1 MACTQM
7 HKHVLIVTNAQ
18 DIHADIV
25 EQKLKARGA
34 RPFRINLDQFPRDF
48 SVEVGFGPSGFD
60 GSLCHLPTGTVAMLS
75 DVGAVWARKT
85 AKFGFSDDTLAAQE
99 QAFAQAETEHLF
111 FSLLYSLDC
120 YWMSHPRATRGA
132 LWKGEQL
139 RRAQR
144 MGFRVPRTLIA
155 NDPDAI
161 RRFRGAVPGDIIFK
175 TMASPSLCA
184 EDVAADERQHF
195 GLPTTVMSEA
205 HLEAIEA
212 VRIVPCLFQ
221 ERIPKR
227 YELRVT
233 VIGDK
238 AHAAKIH
245 SQDDERTATDY
256 REFSVEIPYEAAALP
271 SELAERCVAFVR
283 SYGLEFGAMDL
294 IVTPDDEVVFL
305 ENNPGGQFLFVEQLV
320 PELKMTDAV
329 ADVLARAAAREWH
342 SDDPGAHRAA

>member
-1 MACTQM
+1 MQ
-7 HKHVLIVTNAQ
+7 KQVLIVTNAQ

-25 EQKLKARGA
+25 EQKLKDRGA

-48 SVEVGFGPSGFD
+48 SVEVGFGPTGFE
-60 GSLCHLPTGTVAMLS
+60 GALRHLPTGNIAKLS

-85 AKFGFSDDTLAAQE
+85 AKFNFIGDELAAQE
-99 QAFAQAETEHLF
+99 EAFAQAETEHLF

-139 RRAQR
+139 RRAER
-144 MGFRVPRTLIA
+144 MGFRVPRTLIS
-155 NDPDAI
+155 NDPEAV
-161 RRFRGAVPGDIIFK
+161 RRFRSAVAGEIIFK
-175 TMASPSLCA
+175 TMSSPSLCA
-184 EDVAADERQHF
+184 EEVAADERTHY
-195 GLPTTVMSEA
+195 GLPTTVVSDA
-205 HLEAIEA
+205 HLAAIDA

-233 VIGDK
+233 VIGEK
-238 AHAAKIH
+238 AFAAKIH

-271 SELAERCVAFVR
+271 ADVEARCVAFVR
-283 SYGLEFGAMDL
+283 SYGLEFGAMDV
-294 IVTPDDEVVFL
+294 IVTPDDELVFL

-329 ADVLARAAAREWH
+329 AEVLAQAAAKEWQG
-342 SDDPGAHRAA
+342 DDPDAHRTA

>member
-1 MACTQM
+1 MQ
-7 HKHVLIVTNAQ
+7 KQVLIVTNAQ

-25 EQKLKARGA
+25 EQKLKDRGA
-34 RPFRINLDQFPRDF
+34 RPFRINLEQFPRDF
-48 SVEVGFGPSGFD
+48 SVEVGFGPAGFE
-60 GSLCHLPTGTVAMLS
+60 GALRHLPTGNSARLS

-85 AKFGFSDDTLAAQE
+85 AKFDFIDELAAQE

-139 RRAQR
+139 RRAER
-144 MGFRVPRTLIA
+144 MGFRVPRTLIS
-155 NDPDAI
+155 NDPEAV
-161 RRFRGAVPGDIIFK
+161 RRFRSAVAGEIIFK
-175 TMASPSLCA
+175 TMSSPSLCA
-184 EDVAADERQHF
+184 EEVAADGRTYY
-195 GLPTTVMSEA
+195 GLPTTVVSDA

-221 ERIPKR
+221 ERIAKQ

-233 VIGDK
+233 VIGDR
-238 AHAAKIH
+238 AFVAKIH

-256 REFSVEIPYEAAALP
+256 REFSVEIPYEAATLP
-271 SELAERCVAFVR
+271 ADVEARCVGFVR

-294 IVTPDDEVVFL
+294 IVTPDDGLVFL

-329 ADVLARAAAREWH
+329 AEVLAQAAAKEWQ
-342 SDDPGAHRAA
+342 SDDPGAHRTA